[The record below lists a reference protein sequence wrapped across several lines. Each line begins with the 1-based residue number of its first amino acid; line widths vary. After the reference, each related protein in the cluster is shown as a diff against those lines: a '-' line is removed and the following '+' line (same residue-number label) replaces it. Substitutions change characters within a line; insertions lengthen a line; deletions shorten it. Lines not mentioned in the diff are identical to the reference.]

1 MEQTT
6 MLISI
11 IILFVLITM
20 LYNLYVSV
28 VKSKNTVLEALSGV
42 DVQLRK
48 RYDLIPNILT
58 IAKKFMEHEHDLF
71 EKITAL
77 RSQAIDAKLG
87 SKEKFQAENALD
99 AQLKAL
105 MVNVENYPT
114 LKSDS
119 MMEQAMNTYNEVEEN
134 IAASRRFYN
143 SALTQLKNIIEIF
156 PGSLFASFAGEVAS
170 FSYYEAEK
178 ASKEPVNAQNYL

>member
-1 MEQTT
+1 M
-6 MLISI
+6 
-11 IILFVLITM
+11 F
-20 LYNLYVSV
+20 
-28 VKSKNTVLEALSGV
+28 
-42 DVQLRK
+42 
-48 RYDLIPNILT
+48 
-58 IAKKFMEHEHDLF
+58 
-71 EKITAL
+71 
-77 RSQAIDAKLG
+77 DAKLG

-119 MMEQAMNTYNEVEEN
+119 MMAQAMNTYNEVEEN

-156 PGSLFASFAGEVAS
+156 PGSLFASFAGEVAN

-178 ASKEPVNAQNYL
+178 VSKEPVNAQNYL